1 MGQVKNLFNVYR
13 VLAILV
19 GILLTILVFVGLP
32 LKYFTTDGTSLQHT
46 GETITTVVGIAHGWL
61 YMAYVVTAFFLSRR
75 ARWSLGFTLLALA
88 AGLIPILIFWVEHR
102 VTQKVRAEHPELDPS
117 HPTGSTVESV

>member
-1 MGQVKNLFNVYR
+1 MGRVKNLFNVYR

-32 LKYFTTDGTSLQHT
+32 LKYLTADGSSLQDT
-46 GETITTVVGIAHGWL
+46 GTTITTVVGIAHGWL

-102 VTQKVRAEHPELDPS
+102 VTQKVRAEHPELVS
-117 HPTGSTVESV
+117 SGSTAGSV